1 MRLLKTQKRAIK
13 EREKQRIRQLR
24 SQQALIEK
32 KNAKKKKRAKAEAA
46 PKTCQDT
53 LHYKYMFENTENI
66 KQITCLAET
75 GLYNASPTSGSE
87 THGLTFFVVF
97 NNTSGHIVP
106 NNVVFIKSPNTGY
119 SEIGSNTDW
128 RYNRDAAS
136 GTTYCSG
143 ILTPWTIIDYEE
155 P

>member
-1 MRLLKTQKRAIK
+1 
-13 EREKQRIRQLR
+13 
-24 SQQALIEK
+24 
-32 KNAKKKKRAKAEAA
+32 
-46 PKTCQDT
+46 
-53 LHYKYMFENTENI
+53 MFENTENI

-75 GLYNASPTSGSE
+75 GLYNATPDTGSSD
-87 THGLTFFVVF
+87 HGLTFFVAF
-97 NNTSGHIVP
+97 IYNNGHIVP

-128 RYNRDAAS
+128 RYNRTSNS